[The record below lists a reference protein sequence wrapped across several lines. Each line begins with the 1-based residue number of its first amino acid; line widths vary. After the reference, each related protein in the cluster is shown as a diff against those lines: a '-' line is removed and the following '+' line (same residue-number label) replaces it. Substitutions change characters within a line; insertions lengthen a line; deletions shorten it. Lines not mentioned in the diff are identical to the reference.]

1 MMYNG
6 KNLTY
11 DCQNEG
17 VSSSLS
23 KAAVWVM
30 GGELLTLNLGCEL

>member
-17 VSSSLS
+17 LQQFIQGSCLGH
-23 KAAVWVM
+23 